1 MSAKPAT
8 DDRRRPKAK
17 HKRVEAVIVSV
28 SASAQRRTKV
38 TPSESRVESD
48 HIDWTPDSA
57 AAAIELLTNP
67 PAPTEKLK
75 KLLAGVRR
83 P

>member
-8 DDRRRPKAK
+8 DDRRRPIAKPKRAKA
-17 HKRVEAVIVSV
+17 AV
-28 SASAQRRTKV
+28 AMGA
-38 TPSESRVESD
+38 TPVQGRAKAIQSDSRVESD

-57 AAAIELLTNP
+57 AAAIEVLENP
-67 PAPTEKLK
+67 PAPTEKLR
-75 KLLAGVRR
+75 KLLKEVRR